1 MNLSN
6 QLTLSRLFLTILFV
20 GALTISSSWSLPAA
34 FLLFSLAAFTDW
46 LDGFI
51 ARRYQLCTNI
61 GRLLDPLADKVLVS
75 AAFICLIPF
84 HALPPWAVVIIIARE
99 LLITG
104 LRLLACEKGVVI
116 ASDRFGKHKTGW
128 QFATILFYLLLLSAK
143 EFSFVN
149 TRWILWSWDHFG
161 PMLIGIT
168 LLLTVASGA
177 SCLWKNRS
185 FLN

>member
-6 QLTLSRLFLTILFV
+6 QLTLSRLFLTVLFV
-20 GALTISSSWSLPAA
+20 GALTLATSWSLPTA
-34 FLLFSLAAFTDW
+34 FFLFSLATFTDW

-51 ARRYQLCTNI
+51 ARRYQLCTNV

-84 HALPPWAVVIIIARE
+84 QALPAWAVVIIIARE

-104 LRLLACEKGVVI
+104 LRLLACEKGVII

-128 QFATILFYLLLLSAK
+128 QFATILFYLLLLSVK
-143 EFSFVN
+143 QFSFLDP
-149 TRWILWSWDHFG
+149 RWILWSWDYLG
-161 PMLIGIT
+161 PVLIGIT

-177 SCLWKNRS
+177 SCLWKNRD
-185 FLN
+185 FLK

>member
-6 QLTLSRLFLTILFV
+6 QLTLSRLFLTALFV
-20 GALTISSSWSLPAA
+20 GALTFPTSWSLPAA
-34 FLLFSLAAFTDW
+34 FFLFSLAAFTDW

-51 ARRYQLCTNI
+51 ARRYQQCTNV

-84 HALPPWAVVIIIARE
+84 HALPAWAVVIIIARE

-128 QFATILFYLLLLSAK
+128 QFAAILFYLLLLSAK
-143 EFSFVN
+143 QFFFLDP
-149 TRWILWSWDHFG
+149 RWILWSWDYLG
-161 PMLIGIT
+161 PVLIGIT

-177 SCLWKNRS
+177 SCLWKNRG
-185 FLN
+185 FLK

>member
-20 GALTISSSWSLPAA
+20 GVLTLSFSWSLPAA
-34 FLLFSLAAFTDW
+34 FFLFSLAAFTDW

-51 ARRYQLCTNI
+51 ARRYQLCTNV
-61 GRLLDPLADKVLVS
+61 GQLLDPLADKVLVS

-84 HALPPWAVVIIIARE
+84 HAFPAWAVVIIIARE
-99 LLITG
+99 FLITG
-104 LRLLACEKGVVI
+104 LRLLANEKGVVI

-143 EFSFVN
+143 QHSLHDSK
-149 TRWILWSWDHFG
+149 WILWSWEYLG
-161 PMLIGIT
+161 PALIGIT

-177 SCLWKNRS
+177 SYLWKNRG
-185 FLN
+185 FLK